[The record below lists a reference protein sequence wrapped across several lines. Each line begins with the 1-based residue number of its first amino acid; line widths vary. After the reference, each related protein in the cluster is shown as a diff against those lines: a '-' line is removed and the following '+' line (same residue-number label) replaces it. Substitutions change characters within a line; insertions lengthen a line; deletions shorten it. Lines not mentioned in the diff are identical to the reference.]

1 MSSILTT
8 RLPGNAQRAPIGP
21 EVLRTRS
28 RFAGML
34 SAKNII
40 RNVKIGTRLALA
52 FAVVLALASVLG
64 LFAIKELAAVKQSSN
79 DIAQKWMVGAR
90 LIAQMNVASSNFRI
104 AEAQHILSTEED
116 EKLKYVGEMSRIS
129 ALMDHDKNEYVKLLT
144 SAEEKNF
151 WDQFV
156 RERGRY
162 LDEHEKLIRLS
173 VAGLTEDAKLLL
185 RYNSQQKYER
195 AALALNRLVAFNEA
209 GGQGASTRS
218 DVIYASARGWIVSA
232 LLCVIVLG
240 ASFAL
245 AITVSITLPIKAAVK
260 IAEMVAIG
268 DLTSHIT
275 IDAQDETGQLLQA
288 LKTMNESL
296 VKIVSDVRT
305 GADNIA
311 STSMEMAGGNH
322 DLSKRTEQQA
332 TTLQKTAAT
341 MANLNVT
348 VKRNGVDAAK
358 ADQLAQNASQ
368 VALNGGKVVAQ
379 VVQTMDAISQSS
391 KRIVDIISVIDGIAF
406 QTNILALNA
415 AVEAARAGEQGR
427 GFAVV
432 ASEVRNLAQR
442 SAGAAKE
449 IKVLIGDSVDKV
461 AVGTMLVAQ
470 AGTTMDEIVASIKS
484 VTRIMETIVLASR
497 SQNAGIDQV
506 NQELGAM
513 DETTQRNAA
522 LVEEAAA
529 AAESLHGQAEHLAQG
544 VSLFRLSAH
553 RGG

>member
-1 MSSILTT
+1 MESAA
-8 RLPGNAQRAPIGP
+8 LP
-21 EVLRTRS
+21 TRS
-28 RFAGML
+28 RFPRRL
-34 SAKNII
+34 SAKNIM
-40 RNVKIGTRLALA
+40 RGVRIGTRLALA
-52 FAVVLALASVLG
+52 FAVVLALTSVLG

-90 LIAQMNVASSNFRI
+90 LVAQMNVATSNFRI
-104 AEAQHILSTEED
+104 AEAQHILSTEDD
-116 EKLKYVGEMSRIS
+116 ERLKYLGEMSTIS
-129 ALMDHDKNEYVKLLT
+129 ASMDHDKAEYIKLIK
-144 SAEEKNF
+144 SAEEKTL
-151 WDQFV
+151 WDQFA

-162 LDEHEKLIRLS
+162 LDEHAKLIRLS
-173 VAGLTEDAKLLL
+173 AAGQTEDAKLLL

-195 AALALNRLVAFNEA
+195 AALALKHLVAFNEA
-209 GGQGASTRS
+209 GGQGASTGG

-245 AITVSITLPIKAAVK
+245 AITISITRPIRAAVQ
-260 IAEMVAIG
+260 IAETVAIG
-268 DLTSHIT
+268 DLTSHIV

-296 VKIVSDVRT
+296 VKIVGDVRT

-311 STSMEMAGGNH
+311 STSTEIASGNH
-322 DLSKRTEQQA
+322 DLSERTEQQA
-332 TTLQKTAAT
+332 ATLQQTAAT
-341 MANLNVT
+341 MADLNAT
-348 VKRNGVDAAK
+348 VKRNGVDAAE

-379 VVQTMDAISQSS
+379 VVQTMGAISQSA
-391 KRIVDIISVIDGIAF
+391 KRIVDIIGVIDGIAF

-442 SAGAAKE
+442 SASAAKE
-449 IKVLIGDSVDKV
+449 IKALIGDSVDKV
-461 AVGTMLVAQ
+461 AVGTKLVAQ
-470 AGTTMDEIVASIKS
+470 AGTTMDEIVASISS
-484 VTRIMETIVLASR
+484 VTSIMETIVLASR
-497 SQNAGIDQV
+497 SQNAGIEQV
-506 NQELGAM
+506 NQEIGTM

-529 AAESLHGQAEHLAQG
+529 AAESLQSQAAHLAHA
-544 VSLFRLSAH
+544 VSVFRLNAGTRPSQLA
-553 RGG
+553 